1 MGSFRHG
8 SNENA
13 NNFCLALYNASKTK
27 YIVVSWCWTSRY
39 VLSFNFQHFSAI
51 ILHLI
56 VKGPWDFE
64 TTDCCLFIFFS
75 GYISQAM
82 KLGTQG
88 SPASRVFSLEE
99 LKEATNNFDQS
110 AFMGYG
116 SIGKV
121 TISI

>member
-1 MGSFRHG
+1 
-8 SNENA
+8 
-13 NNFCLALYNASKTK
+13 
-27 YIVVSWCWTSRY
+27 
-39 VLSFNFQHFSAI
+39 
-51 ILHLI
+51 
-56 VKGPWDFE
+56 
-64 TTDCCLFIFFS
+64 
-75 GYISQAM
+75 M

-88 SPASRVFSLEE
+88 SPASRLFSLEE